1 MEIRHLDFYC
11 ERLAADFWAE
21 PFNAISN
28 AAFFMAGFWALYH
41 SWKKSRGFGIFMSVL
56 LLLVGVGSFLFHTF
70 ADNRTHLLDLIP
82 IFLFTMA
89 YLFYSLRYY
98 LKWSRLKS
106 TIGLVVV
113 IGLMVMS
120 EIFVPKSFLNGS
132 SLYFPPLVMMYY
144 VAFQMNSLWYKRAAF
159 VFTLSLMVRTFDA
172 TLCEWISTGTHFMW
186 HILNAVTL
194 SLLMK
199 VYLDQDLRS
208 STAVH

>member
-1 MEIRHLDFYC
+1 MEIQNLDFYC
-11 ERLAADFWAE
+11 ERLTADFWAE
-21 PFNAISN
+21 PFNALSN
-28 AAFFMAGFWALYH
+28 IAFFVAGFWALYL
-41 SWKKSRGFGIFMSVL
+41 SFKKSRIFGIFMSIL

-98 LKWSRLKS
+98 LKWSQVKS
-106 TIGLVVV
+106 GVGLVV
-113 IGLMVMS
+113 IISLMVIS

-132 SLYFPPLVMMYY
+132 SLYFPPLVMMFY

-159 VFTLSLMVRTFDA
+159 VFTLSLVVRTFDA
-172 TLCEWISTGTHFMW
+172 TLCEWIPTGTHFVW
-186 HILNAVTL
+186 HILNAVVL
-194 SLLMK
+194 ALLMK

-208 STAVH
+208 SRAVH